1 MEKKI
6 VSDEEFEKVINAHDK
21 VMVKFSAD
29 WCGVCKRFAPIYNRL
44 AAEEKYGHINFV
56 EVSAE
61 QAPKTRLKAGVYSLP
76 FFATFEKGA
85 LKDKVT
91 SDNKEKVIA
100 LLEEL

>member
-1 MEKKI
+1 MENKI
-6 VSDEEFEKVINAHDK
+6 VSDDEFEQVINAHEK
-21 VMVKFSAD
+21 VIVKFSAD
-29 WCGVCKRFAPIYNRL
+29 WCGVCKRFAPIYKRL
-44 AAEEKYGHINFV
+44 ASEEKYEHVTFL

-61 QAPKTRLKAGVYSLP
+61 HAPKTRLKAGVYSLP